1 MEQSYLSETQLEL
14 RSRRLIVRLAE
25 NFDVFCVLAHAARTT
40 DGILPRII
48 PQYVAHLQPL
58 RTCPCKFCIW
68 RCIYMRMDDTSE
80 RCDYPPSC
88 PSSPSSA
95 DDENV
100 AVLVAAAAAEYNV
113 NVRSRVIRGLEE
125 GRVLSLLLFN
135 KAIQYCSSA
144 RLSSEKN
151 QKDTSELKRLDAWKG
166 LQTLGRCW
174 RDQVEKFTT
183 SSTMSLASSLKAQN
197 RLGEGSSVTG
207 SFRSDQGHKAKH
219 RQSAV
224 QLLGALVE
232 APASAGLY
240 HFHAWLFGES
250 VEATT
255 ILLSDFGAL

>member
-58 RTCPCKFCIW
+58 RTCLCKFCIW

-174 RDQVEKFTT
+174 RDSDSYHKTLCSMIMCLIPAGQSPIETLKKVTETLLIRKLILPLEVISHSASGKAVKRKVQTAFYKKKYTT
-183 SSTMSLASSLKAQN
+183 
-197 RLGEGSSVTG
+197 
-207 SFRSDQGHKAKH
+207 
-219 RQSAV
+219 
-224 QLLGALVE
+224 
-232 APASAGLY
+232 
-240 HFHAWLFGES
+240 
-250 VEATT
+250 
-255 ILLSDFGAL
+255 